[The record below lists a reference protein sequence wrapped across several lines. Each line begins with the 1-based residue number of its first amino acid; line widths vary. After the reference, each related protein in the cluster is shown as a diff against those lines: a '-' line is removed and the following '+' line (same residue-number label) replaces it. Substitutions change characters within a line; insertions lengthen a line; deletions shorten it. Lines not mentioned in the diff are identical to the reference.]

1 MDRECHYALV
11 SQQLECFYPSTQRQ
25 LLDHCNSYV
34 DIFELPVNHYPED
47 LHPLL
52 DNLRDQYHRNLW
64 RPAIDRIEQRT
75 ARCGARIIPITSPD
89 YPETLRQIVGAPC
102 LLYLRGNVENLHL
115 PQIAVV
121 GSRRM
126 TRGGAD
132 NACAWSRYLAA
143 GGFVITSGLAHGI
156 DGAAHRGALEGNG
169 KTIAVMA
176 TGIDDIYPR
185 AHLGLAE
192 HILDQGGTLITEFE
206 PSTQPLAA
214 NFPSRNRIISGL
226 SLGVLVVEAALR
238 SGSLI
243 TARYAAEQDREVF
256 AIPGSIHNPQSRG
269 CHHLIK
275 QGAHLVERV
284 EEIVD
289 ELGGALSGLANS
301 TTKPTIA
308 QVDLSFE
315 SDSVPHSSTLHQS
328 LKADESSLLQLLG
341 YEPVDMDQLAA
352 DGTFSVAD
360 LSRLLV
366 SLEIKGLIESRNGVY
381 QRLR

>member
-11 SQQLECFYPSTQRQ
+11 SQHLENFTPKLQRQ
-25 LLDHCNSYV
+25 LLEQALTYSA
-34 DIFELPVNHYPED
+34 IFEQSLQGFPEL

-52 DNLRDQYHRNLW
+52 QNLRHQYEQANW
-64 RPAIDRIEQRT
+64 RETVDNIERRT
-75 ARCGARIIPITSPD
+75 ENCGASIIAITSSD
-89 YPETLRQIVGAPC
+89 YPDQLRQIVGAPR
-102 LLYLRGNVENLHL
+102 LLYLRGNIENLHL

-132 NACAWSRYLAA
+132 NARAWSQYLAT
-143 GGFVITSGLAHGI
+143 GGFVITSGLAHGV
-156 DGAAHRGALEGNG
+156 DGVAHSGALDAGG

-176 TGIDDIYPR
+176 TGIDAVYPR
-185 AHLGLAE
+185 AHLKLAE
-192 HILDQGGTLITEFE
+192 QIIDQDGTLITEFE
-206 PSTQPLAA
+206 PATKPLAT
-214 NFPSRNRIISGL
+214 NFPRRNRIISGL
-226 SLGVLVVEAALR
+226 SLGVLVIEAALR

-243 TARYAAEQDREVF
+243 TARYALEQDREVF

-275 QGAHLVERV
+275 QGAHLVERA

-289 ELGGALSGLANS
+289 QLKGALAGLALTALPS
-301 TTKPTIA
+301 ASP
-308 QVDLSFE
+308 VPLSAAMPQPQIE
-315 SDSVPHSSTLHQS
+315 
-328 LKADESSLLQLLG
+328 ADELRLLERLG
-341 YEPVDMDQLAA
+341 YEPADMDSLIS
-352 DGTFSVAD
+352 DGSFSVAE

-366 SLEIKGLIESRNGVY
+366 ALEIKGLIESQNGLY